1 MSTSERGEHQPGTR
15 RSLVRA
21 VVLAAGASVLLA
33 EPASAANA
41 VSAERVSFGPV
52 VDALLAA
59 AVFIGVT
66 LLVVLR
72 RRRGPERS

>member
-1 MSTSERGEHQPGTR
+1 MSTSERGERQRGR
-15 RSLVRA
+15 RSIVRIGA
-21 VVLAAGASVLLA
+21 LAAGSSVLLA

-41 VSAERVSFGPV
+41 AAVERVSFGPV

-59 AVFIGVT
+59 AVFVAVT